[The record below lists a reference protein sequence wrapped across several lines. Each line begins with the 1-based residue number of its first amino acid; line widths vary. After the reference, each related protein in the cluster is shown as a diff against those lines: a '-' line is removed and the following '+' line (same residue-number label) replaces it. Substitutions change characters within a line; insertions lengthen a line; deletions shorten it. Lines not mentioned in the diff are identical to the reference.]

1 MQTTKIRKRLS
12 SGEKT
17 LDEMLGGGFIE
28 SSATLVSGAPGV
40 GKTTLGLQFLCAGAA
55 GGEPG
60 VLVTFEEFPATLIR
74 DAKQMGWDLQQLQAD
89 GLLRIIFTSP
99 DVFLSSLQ
107 APDSPLAETIR
118 TIAPTRAVIDSVTQF
133 TRTTEDPFK
142 LRAIHSTL
150 INALKRESITSL
162 LLAEDAHITHTET
175 GTVASLP
182 YVVDSVLLMRYVE
195 VDSAMRRA
203 LTILKMRGSRHA
215 KEIRGYEITSGG
227 LHMQEPFEK
236 IRGLLS
242 GITRRVK

>member
-1 MQTTKIRKRLS
+1 MATVKIRKRLS
-12 SGEKT
+12 SGEKMI
-17 LDEMLGGGFIE
+17 DEMLGGGFIE
-28 SSATLVSGAPGV
+28 GSTTLVSGAPGV

-55 GGEPG
+55 NGEPG

-74 DAKQMGWDLQQLQAD
+74 DAKQMGWDLQQMQSD

-118 TIAPTRAVIDSVTQF
+118 TIAPTRAVVDSVTQF
-133 TRTTEDPFK
+133 TRTTEDPIK
-142 LRAIHSTL
+142 LRAIHNSL
-150 INALKRESITSL
+150 INALKREGITSL

-175 GTVASLP
+175 GTVAALP
-182 YVVDSVLLMRYVE
+182 YVVDSVILMRYVE

-203 LTILKMRGSRHA
+203 LTILKMRGSRHT
-215 KEIRGYEITSGG
+215 KEIRGYEITDGG
-227 LHMQEPFEK
+227 LQMQEPFAN

>member
-1 MQTTKIRKRLS
+1 MATAKTRKRLS

-28 SSATLVSGAPGV
+28 GSATLVSGAPGV

-55 GGEPG
+55 QGKPG
-60 VLVTFEEFPATLIR
+60 VLVTFEEFPATLLR
-74 DAKQMGWDLQQLQAD
+74 DANTLGWDLQKLQAD
-89 GLLRIIFTSP
+89 GLLRILFTSP
-99 DVFLSSLQ
+99 GVFLSSLQ

-118 TIAPTRAVIDSVTQF
+118 AIAPTRAVVDSVTQF
-133 TRTTEDPFK
+133 LRTTEDPIK
-142 LRAIHSTL
+142 LRAVNNSL
-150 INALKRESITSL
+150 INALKRERITSL

-203 LTILKMRGSRHA
+203 LTILKMRGSAHA
-215 KEIRGYEITSGG
+215 KEIRGYSITDGG
-227 LHMQEPFEK
+227 VKMEEPFTN
-236 IRGLLS
+236 IQGLLS
-242 GITRRVK
+242 GITQRVG

>member
-1 MQTTKIRKRLS
+1 MTTIKTRKRLS

-17 LDEMLGGGFIE
+17 LDAMLGGGFVE
-28 SSATLVSGAPGV
+28 GSAVLVSGAPGV
-40 GKTTLGLQFLCAGAA
+40 GKTTLGLQFLCTGAA
-55 GGEPG
+55 NGEPG

-74 DAKQMGWDLQQLQAD
+74 DAKQMGWDLQQLQAE

-107 APDSPLAETIR
+107 EPDSPLAETIR
-118 TIAPTRAVIDSVTQF
+118 TIAPTRAVVDSVTQF
-133 TRTTEDPFK
+133 TRTTEDPAK
-142 LRAIHSTL
+142 LRAIHNSL
-150 INALKRESITSL
+150 INALKREGITSL

-175 GTVASLP
+175 GTIVSLP

-195 VDSAMRRA
+195 VDSSMRRA

-215 KEIRGYEITSGG
+215 KEIRGYEIGAGG
-227 LHMQEPFEK
+227 LKMQEPFEN

-242 GITRRVK
+242 GITRRMG

>member
-1 MQTTKIRKRLS
+1 MTTKIRKRLS

-17 LDEMLGGGFIE
+17 LDKMLGGGFIE
-28 SSATLVSGAPGV
+28 GSATLVSGAPGV

-55 GGEPG
+55 KGEPG

-74 DAKQMGWDLQQLQAD
+74 DAQQLGWDLQQLQSD
-89 GLLRIIFTSP
+89 GLLRILFTSP

-107 APDSPLAETIR
+107 EPDSPLAETIR
-118 TIAPTRAVIDSVTQF
+118 TMAPTRAVVDSVTQF
-133 TRTTEDPFK
+133 TRTTEDPLK
-142 LRAIHSTL
+142 LRAIHNSL
-150 INALKRESITSL
+150 INAFKREGITSL

-215 KEIRGYEITSGG
+215 KEIRGYTIASGG
-227 LHMQEPFEK
+227 LQMQEPFEN

-242 GITRRVK
+242 GITQRVG